1 MPTMSYPAALRLH
14 AERTPD
20 RTALVCG
27 DRTLAFG
34 ALDRASTRLARAY
47 AERGVREGEFVTIA
61 LPNGEEF
68 VIACF
73 AIWKLGAVPQPVSWK
88 LPERERNAILAEA
101 KPALVVGVPPEAAAG
116 APSVP
121 AGFTPEAHHGDDPL
135 PDRTSPSRQALA
147 SGGSTG
153 RPKLIVDALPAQ
165 CDPTQPFYGNAPG
178 STVLVPGPQYHAAG
192 FLNTSIT
199 LLLGGT
205 VVLLERFD
213 PVQALAA
220 IERYRVQWVSF
231 VPTMLLRIWRLP
243 EAERKRY
250 DVSSLVRVVSSA
262 AACPA
267 WLMRELIGWLGP
279 DRVFEAYGGTER
291 IGGTLI
297 SGREWLAHPGSVGR
311 PTDGRKIRILDENG
325 RELPPG
331 EIGEVFMMPP
341 GGRGST
347 YRYIGADAR
356 ATGDGWET
364 LGDMG
369 YLDGDGFLY
378 LVDRRT
384 DMIVTGGAN
393 VYPAEVEA
401 ALEAHPRVRS
411 CAVIGLPDP
420 DLGQRVH
427 AIVEAQMPLA
437 DDELREHLSQH
448 LARGKHPRSFEYVDA
463 PLRDEAG
470 KVRRSALRDARTPRQ
485 QRGEAERSTD

>member
-1 MPTMSYPAALRLH
+1 MSYAAALRLH

-20 RTALVCG
+20 RAALVCG
-27 DRTLAFG
+27 GRTLSFA

-47 AERGVREGEFVTIA
+47 AERGVAPGDLVTIA

-101 KPALVVGVPPEAAAG
+101 KPSLVVGVPLGSAAG
-116 APSVP
+116 SASVP
-121 AGFTPEAHHGDDPL
+121 EGFAPEPHHSDEPL

-165 CDPTQPFYGNAPG
+165 CDPTAPFYGNEPG

-192 FLNTSIT
+192 FLNTSFT
-199 LLLGGT
+199 LVIGGT
-205 VVLLERFD
+205 VILLERFD
-213 PVQALAA
+213 AADALAA

-243 EAERKRY
+243 ETERTRY
-250 DVSSLVRVVSSA
+250 DVSSLQRVVSSGA
-262 AACPA
+262 PCPP

-297 SGREWLAHPGSVGR
+297 SGREWLEHPGSVGL
-311 PTDGRKIRILDENG
+311 PTGGRVIRILDEQG
-325 RELPPG
+325 RELPAG

-356 ATGDGWET
+356 ATTDGWET
-364 LGDMG
+364 LGDLG
-369 YLDGDGFLY
+369 YVDGDGFLY

-401 ALEAHPRVRS
+401 ALEAHPCVRS

-427 AIVEAQMPLA
+427 AIVEAEAPLA
-437 DDELREHLSQH
+437 EAELREHLAQH
-448 LARGKHPRSFEYVDA
+448 LARGKHPRSFEFVDA

-470 KVRRSALRDARTPRQ
+470 KVRRSALRDARMPREP
-485 QRGEAERSTD
+485 RGEAERSTD

>member
-1 MPTMSYPAALRLH
+1 VLRDLEARGGSATDLREVAPGAGPAPT
-14 AERTPD
+14 
-20 RTALVCG
+20 
-27 DRTLAFG
+27 
-34 ALDRASTRLARAY
+34 
-47 AERGVREGEFVTIA
+47 
-61 LPNGEEF
+61 
-68 VIACF
+68 
-73 AIWKLGAVPQPVSWK
+73 
-88 LPERERNAILAEA
+88 
-101 KPALVVGVPPEAAAG
+101 
-116 APSVP
+116 VP
-121 AGFTPEAHHGDDPL
+121 AQFVPEPHHSDAPL

-165 CDPTQPFYGNAPG
+165 CDPTQPFYGNQPG

-199 LLLGGT
+199 LVLGGT

-213 PVQALAA
+213 PVAALAA
-220 IERYRVQWVSF
+220 IERHRVQWVSF

-243 EAERKRY
+243 EAERTRY
-250 DVSSLVRVVSSA
+250 DVSSLERVVSSA

-297 SGREWLAHPGSVGR
+297 SGREWLEHPGSVGR
-311 PTDGRKIRILDENG
+311 PTDGRKIRILDEQG
-325 RELPPG
+325 HELPPG

-356 ATGDGWET
+356 ATKDGWET
-364 LGDMG
+364 LGDLG

-401 ALEAHPRVRS
+401 ALEAHPGVRS

-427 AIVEAQMPLA
+427 AIVEAEAPLA
-437 DDELREHLSQH
+437 DAELREHLAQH
-448 LARGKHPRSFEYVDA
+448 LARAKHPRSFEFVDA

-470 KVRRSALRDARTPRQ
+470 KVRRSALREARMPR
-485 QRGEAERSTD
+485 A

>member
-1 MPTMSYPAALRLH
+1 MSYAAALRLH
-14 AERTPD
+14 ATRSPD

-27 DRTLAFG
+27 DRTVSFG
-34 ALDRASTRLARAY
+34 ELDRASTRLARAY
-47 AERGVREGEFVTIA
+47 AERGVAQDDFVTIA
-61 LPNGEEF
+61 LPNGVEF
-68 VIACF
+68 VLACF
-73 AIWKLGAVPQPVSWK
+73 ATWKLGAVPQPVSWK
-88 LPERERNAILAEA
+88 LPEKERNAILAEA
-101 KPALVVGVPPEAAAG
+101 KPALVIGVEPAAAAG
-116 APSVP
+116 APSMP
-121 AGFTPEAHHGDDPL
+121 AGFTPESQHAGEEPL

-153 RPKLIVDALPAQ
+153 RPKLIVDALPAE
-165 CDPTQPFYGNAPG
+165 CDPTEPFYGNEPG
-178 STVLVPGPQYHAAG
+178 SIVLVPGPQYHAAG

-205 VVLLERFD
+205 VVLLARFD
-213 PVQALAA
+213 PAEALAA
-220 IERYRVQWVSF
+220 IERHRVQWVSF

-243 EAERKRY
+243 EAERTSY
-250 DVSSLVRVVSSA
+250 DVSSLVRVVSSGA
-262 AACPA
+262 PCPA

-311 PTDGRKIRILDENG
+311 PTGGRKIRILDEAG

-364 LGDMG
+364 LGDLG
-369 YLDGDGFLY
+369 YLDADGFLY

-427 AIVEAQMPLA
+427 AIVEAEAPISDA
-437 DDELREHLSQH
+437 ELGEHLSHH
-448 LARGKHPRSFEYVDA
+448 LARGKHPRSVEFVA
-463 PLRDEAG
+463 TPLRDEAG
-470 KVRRSALRDARTPRQ
+470 KVRRSALREARMK
-485 QRGEAERSTD
+485 S

>member
-1 MPTMSYPAALRLH
+1 MSYAAALRLH

-20 RTALVCG
+20 RAALSCSG
-27 DRTLAFG
+27 RTLSFT

-47 AERGVREGEFVTIA
+47 AERGVGPGDFVTIA

-68 VIACF
+68 VTACF

-101 KPALVVGVPPEAAAG
+101 KPALVVGVPAG
-116 APSVP
+116 SSAEAPSVP
-121 AGFTPEAHHGDDPL
+121 AGFVPEPHHGDDPL
-135 PDRTSPSRQALA
+135 PDRISPSRQALA

-153 RPKLIVDALPAQ
+153 RPKLIVDALPAE
-165 CDPTQPFYGNAPG
+165 CDPTAPFYGNEPG
-178 STVLVPGPQYHAAG
+178 SIVLVPGPQYHAAG

-199 LLLGGT
+199 LVIGGT

-213 PVQALAA
+213 AADALAA
-220 IERYRVQWVSF
+220 IERHRVQWVSF

-243 EAERKRY
+243 EAERARY
-250 DVSSLVRVVSSA
+250 DVSSLQRVVSSGA
-262 AACPA
+262 PCPA

-297 SGREWLAHPGSVGR
+297 SGREWLEHPGSVGR
-311 PTDGRKIRILDENG
+311 PTGDRKIRILDEHG

-356 ATGDGWET
+356 ATSDGWET
-364 LGDMG
+364 LGDLG
-369 YLDGDGFLY
+369 YVDGDGFLY

-427 AIVEAQMPLA
+427 AIVEAEAPLGDA
-437 DDELREHLSQH
+437 DLREHLAQH
-448 LARGKHPRSFEYVDA
+448 LARGKHPRSFEFVDA

-470 KVRRSALRDARTPRQ
+470 KVRRSALRDARMSR
-485 QRGEAERSTD
+485 A